1 MAQVPFSLLPMFLT
15 DYTQMQQPPIPEAD
29 IEISELRKLTELI
42 REKYGYDFKDYAM
55 SSFKRRIRRVLDLYK
70 YKTVDK
76 LVNVLETNPNFFEE
90 FISEITVNVTEMFRD
105 PTFWKVLREHIIP
118 NIMLNHDKINIWH
131 AGCSSGE
138 EVVSM
143 TIMLKEMGMLD
154 KARIVAT
161 DLDTA
166 IIDKAKRAI
175 YSVKNMDLN
184 RKNYQ
189 RCLGN
194 NDANLD
200 IYFKETNGEVVFDKS
215 LLQNVTFR
223 RHDLVLGA
231 VFSKFD
237 LILCRNVMIYFNQ
250 SLQNAVLNKLHES
263 LFKYSYLA
271 IGSKESLIWCEIANK
286 FIVVNNEEKIYKKIK
301 D

>member
-1 MAQVPFSLLPMFLT
+1 
-15 DYTQMQQPPIPEAD
+15 
-29 IEISELRKLTELI
+29 
-42 REKYGYDFKDYAM
+42 
-55 SSFKRRIRRVLDLYK
+55 
-70 YKTVDK
+70 VDK
-76 LVNVLETNPNFFEE
+76 LIAILDSNTDFFEE

-105 PTFWKVLREHIIP
+105 PTFWKILKEQIIP
-118 NIMLNHDKINIWH
+118 NILLSHDKISIWH

-138 EVVSM
+138 EVYSM
-143 TIMLKEMGMLD
+143 TIVLQEMGILD

-166 IIDKAKRAI
+166 IIKKAQAGT
-175 YSVKNMDLN
+175 YSMKNMEVN

-189 RCLGN
+189 RYMGVHS
-194 NDANLD
+194 LD
-200 IYFKETNGEVVFDKS
+200 QYFKEVNGEAVMDKS
-215 LLQNVTFR
+215 LMQNVSFR
-223 RHDLVLGA
+223 RHDLVQGA

-250 SLQNAVLNKLHES
+250 TLQNNVLNRLHES
-263 LFKYSYLA
+263 LFKYGYLA

-286 FIVVNNEEKIYKKIK
+286 FIVVNNEEKIYKKVK